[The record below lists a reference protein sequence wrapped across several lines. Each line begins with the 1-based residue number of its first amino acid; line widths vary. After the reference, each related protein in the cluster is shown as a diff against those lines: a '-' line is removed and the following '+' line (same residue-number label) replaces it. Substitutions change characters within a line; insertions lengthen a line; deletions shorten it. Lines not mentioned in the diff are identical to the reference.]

1 MLLAFTFL
9 PIPFPFSGK
18 PIFLSIYASI
28 IDIAWMFHRQLCI
41 NNHVKSSFLKNI
53 GHTDAKTIRI
63 EVVSVYLLR
72 FLLY

>member
-1 MLLAFTFL
+1 
-9 PIPFPFSGK
+9 
-18 PIFLSIYASI
+18 
-28 IDIAWMFHRQLCI
+28 MFHRQLCI

-72 FLLY
+72 FLLYLLRYTGNIYPKSDRITLEIAVLNLYDLQKVSS